1 MRRAV
6 HDILGDL
13 KAQARA
19 MGTEIDDQ
27 NGMLEDIEDKTA
39 SNNDRVQ
46 AANTR
51 AAKLLK
57 NA

>member
-1 MRRAV
+1 
-6 HDILGDL
+6 
-13 KAQARA
+13 
-19 MGTEIDDQ
+19 MGNEIDDQ
-27 NGMLEDIEDKTA
+27 NEMLEAIDDKTA
-39 SNNDRVQ
+39 SNNERVL